1 MKPTKESYETAVKFA
16 KTIDCDIVK
25 YGCQYGEWLA
35 YFVSAKDLMDSFC
48 GYPIVVFVRSDMK
61 CRLADIEEVNK
72 VMSICSETKKITA
85 HQNQCYIVL
94 KTLTTH
100 L

>member
-35 YFVSAKDLMDSFC
+35 YFV
-48 GYPIVVFVRSDMK
+48 G
-61 CRLADIEEVNK
+61 VNMANGWHTLS
-72 VMSICSETKKITA
+72 VP
-85 HQNQCYIVL
+85 
-94 KTLTTH
+94 KTLWTLSVVT